1 MEIDFI
7 NRTRFKIS
15 LLKLNRLALEVL
27 LGEKI
32 PSKLSVE
39 VLLVGEK
46 MMRLLNQK
54 HRQVDRSTTVIS
66 FPQTPNP
73 HHFLGTTVLC
83 PAKIKKEGEKFAF
96 YFQHGLRHLLKHL
109 KRG

>member
-1 MEIDFI
+1 MEIDLV
-7 NRTRFKIS
+7 NWTRFKIS
-15 LLKLNRLALEVL
+15 LLKLNRLGLEVL

-46 MMRLLNQK
+46 MMRQLNQK

-66 FPQTPNP
+66 FPQAPNP
-73 HHFLGTTVLC
+73 HHFLGTIVLC
-83 PAKIKKEGEKFAF
+83 PVKIRKERKKFGF
-96 YFQHGLRHLLKHL
+96 YFQHGLRNLITT
-109 KRG
+109 